1 MSTYILHIDTALTK
15 AIAALSLNGQQVA
28 VRENHQQKDHGAFIH
43 TAIQDLLQEAGITPL
58 NLQAVAVTEGPGS
71 YTGLRV
77 GLSTAKGIC
86 FALHI
91 PLITI
96 NNLWLMASTSIKQKG
111 LENALYC
118 PMIDARRMEVF
129 TALYTHQLQE
139 IITPQAMILN
149 DQSFADTLHQQPIVF
164 SGNGSDKFKNVL
176 NHPNAIFTDLTDTTP
191 SFAQRA
197 YEKFQ
202 SADFASLVDATPFY
216 AKEFYN
222 V

>member
-1 MSTYILHIDTALTK
+1 MNTYILHIDTALTT
-15 AIAALSLNGQQVA
+15 AIAALSMNGQCIA
-28 VRENHQQKDHGAFIH
+28 SRENHQQKDHSAFIH
-43 TAIQDLLQEAGITPL
+43 QAISDLMDEASISPS

-77 GLSTAKGIC
+77 GMSTAKGFC

-96 NNLWLMASTSIKQKG
+96 NNLWLMASASVKQNG
-111 LENALYC
+111 MNHALYC

-129 TALYTHQLQE
+129 TAVYDYE
-139 IITPQAMILN
+139 MNEMITPRAMIL
-149 DQSFADTLHQQPIVF
+149 DQHAFSEYIHKQPVIF
-164 SGNGSDKFKNVL
+164 SGNGSGKFKDIVS
-176 NHPNAIFTDLTDTTP
+176 HPNAIFVEMVNTTEA
-191 SFAQRA
+191 FIQRA
-197 YEKFQ
+197 YEKYL
-202 SADFASLVDATPFY
+202 SNDFASVVDAIPFY